1 MNKAVEKQFIDCY
14 EKEVDS
20 VFRFFIMRTSQ
31 REIAL
36 DLVQETFLK
45 YWQAMQKGGIGNER
59 AYIFSIARNLLID
72 WYRKKKS
79 VSLEEWSESE
89 DGQRFDFPDETLR
102 NPEETTCAKEVL
114 QKINELPA
122 NQRELIYLR
131 FVEDMSPQEMAKV
144 FETSANAVSVRI
156 SRALEALRKI
166 LRINVN

>member
-72 WYRKKKS
+72 YWRKNKDRKEKRNLFLWKS
-79 VSLEEWSESE
+79 
-89 DGQRFDFPDETLR
+89 G
-102 NPEETTCAKEVL
+102 
-114 QKINELPA
+114 
-122 NQRELIYLR
+122 
-131 FVEDMSPQEMAKV
+131 AKV
-144 FETSANAVSVRI
+144 KTDNDLIFQMKLFEIQKKPLAPKRYC
-156 SRALEALRKI
+156 KK
-166 LRINVN
+166 